1 MIETLVWRI
10 ISSLAAAIMLL
21 SSPVVPGNID
31 LDHRVVVQNPDG
43 SISTERSFSVNID
56 GLEVLLPTVVDG
68 EILTVDEAIDHFFES
83 GEHLGMFSS
92 VEEAEAYAIAL
103 HLRQEAFYNPE

>member
-1 MIETLVWRI
+1 MIEALVWRM

-21 SSPVVPGNID
+21 STPVVPGNID
-31 LDHRVVVQNPDG
+31 LDNRIVVQNEDG

-56 GLEVLLPTVVDG
+56 GFEVLLPTVVDG
-68 EILTVDEAIDHFFES
+68 EILTEDEAVEHFLYT
-83 GEHLGMFSS
+83 GEHLGMFST
-92 VEEAEAYAIAL
+92 VEEAEAYAVAL